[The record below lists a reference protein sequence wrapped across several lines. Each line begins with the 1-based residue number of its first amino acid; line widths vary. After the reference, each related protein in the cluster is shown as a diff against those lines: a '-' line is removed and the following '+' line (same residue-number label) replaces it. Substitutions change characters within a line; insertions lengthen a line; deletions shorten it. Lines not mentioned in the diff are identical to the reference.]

1 MDNPLPLEINLI
13 TLNCWGLKFNIS
25 KLRQPRLQEI
35 ARQLAQASPR
45 PDIVCLQEV
54 WAHSDY
60 LAICHETRH
69 LLPHGKFYF
78 SGAFGGGLAILSRW
92 PVEEASMVPY
102 VLGGRPTAFWRGDW
116 YVGKGVACARVRLGG
131 GEVLDVF
138 NTHTHAPYSSDRG
151 DTYRVHREAQA
162 WQLAKLL
169 RAAAERGHLVVAAG
183 DFNMTPLSPA
193 HAIITGCAPVRD
205 VWRVLHPDSSL
216 GCCADDE
223 VERARGRDVPGAR
236 FNVLENGVTSNS
248 VFNTWRWTKAEQKR
262 LGPGRPAVGV
272 APEVADPRGK
282 RLDYIFASTAARE
295 LEDGSI
301 GGWVVRDA
309 RVGMMQRHPE
319 LGCSLSDHFSVE
331 ATLVFHQTSRGGA
344 GSLRWPLPP
353 GTRSSLSAFRRSTPL
368 PMQAY
373 SVLDSSAS
381 ADAAADAPESPNP
394 AGGAFLQLRTPT
406 PSSKRTSFLQ
416 DQDQDQDHPRP
427 LTATGLDNQ
436 LVSSLSLYPASTLFT
451 TSDYDALL
459 SSLASYQ
466 AREATQTRYR
476 TLHFI
481 SWVVVTVA
489 CYIAVWFIPTHS
501 DSLTAAQNHGINFV
515 LLLLSSLGLA
525 AGCVDG
531 LMALLFFR
539 GSEKRALMEYEWELK
554 NRRSLAAGEAP
565 GVAEEDIGV
574 MKC

>member
-102 VLGGRPTAFWRGDW
+102 VLSGRPTAFWRGDW

-131 GEVLDVF
+131 GEVLEVF

-262 LGPGRPAVGV
+262 LGPGRPAVAV

-331 ATLVFHQTSRGGA
+331 ATLVFHQTSRGGT

-381 ADAAADAPESPNP
+381 
-394 AGGAFLQLRTPT
+394 
-406 PSSKRTSFLQ
+406 
-416 DQDQDQDHPRP
+416 
-427 LTATGLDNQ
+427 LDNQ
-436 LVSSLSLYPASTLFT
+436 LLSSLSLYPASTPFT

-476 TLHFI
+476 TVHFF
-481 SWVVVTVA
+481 SWVAVTVA

-565 GVAEEDIGV
+565 PGVAEEDIGV